1 MRMAKAEGGK
11 KYNVVRRNFFGDEPK
26 LSAAGLT
33 KEDADKYAA
42 EMTVAE
48 RASFEVVSQD

>member
-1 MRMAKAEGGK
+1 MAKAGG
-11 KYNVVRRNFFGDEPK
+11 KYNVIRRNFFGDEPK

-33 KEDADKYAA
+33 KEEAEKYAA